1 MGTLTK
7 VATLAELAPG
17 TARMVEVNGK
27 EVALF
32 NVDGK
37 VYATTN
43 ICPHQG
49 GPMAEGMI
57 EGTTVVCPWHAWSFD
72 ICTGVSPV
80 NPRAKLEKYSVK
92 VEGQGRSYTIVDE
105 RHRAYTDAEERG
117 SEPAGPKGSGK
128 DAGEEKV
135 GAKWGGK
142 VTAR

>member
-1 MGTLTK
+1 MTVRGGPLYWARMGTLTK

-27 EVALF
+27 EVAIY

-57 EGTTVVCPWHAWSFD
+57 EGMTVVCPWHAWAFD
-72 ICTGVSPV
+72 ICSGVSPV
-80 NPRAKLEKYSVK
+80 NPRAKLETYAVR
-92 VEGQGRSYTIVDE
+92 VEGQDIFVE
-105 RHRAYTDAEERG
+105 A
-117 SEPAGPKGSGK
+117 
-128 DAGEEKV
+128 
-135 GAKWGGK
+135 
-142 VTAR
+142 